1 MKNGKMPHRAT
12 RAWLAAVAGLLLNA
26 AAGAAVPCSRAGFDE
41 LNRDRA
47 NTAYFLDD
55 AAEKACI
62 DKPYAGA
69 GSVKQVY
76 GKDEF
81 EITADDGLG
90 VTVLLG
96 SAHGCG
102 DLLAMKK
109 GQRVKVAGT
118 VVRIYRSA
126 AAIRLKN
133 AACQ

>member
-1 MKNGKMPHRAT
+1 MKDRKLPHIAGCP
-12 RAWLAAVAGLLLNA
+12 WLAAVAGLLLST
-26 AAGAAVPCSRAGFDE
+26 AAGAAVPCSKAGFDE

-62 DKPYAGA
+62 DKAFAGA

-96 SAHGCG
+96 AAHGCG

-109 GQRVKVAGT
+109 GQRVKVSGT
-118 VVRIYRSA
+118 VARIYRSA

>member
-1 MKNGKMPHRAT
+1 MQIALRKYCGLIVSLWVSSV
-12 RAWLAAVAGLLLNA
+12 AWAG
-26 AAGAAVPCSRAGFDE
+26 VPCSKSGFDE

-55 AAEKACI
+55 AAEKACL
-62 DKPYAGA
+62 DKPYAAVGT
-69 GSVKQVY
+69 VKQVY

-96 SAHGCG
+96 SSHGCG
-102 DLLAMKK
+102 DLLLMKK

-118 VVRIYRSA
+118 VARTYRSA
-126 AAIRLKN
+126 GTIRVKN
-133 AACQ
+133 ASCQQ

>member
-1 MKNGKMPHRAT
+1 MPQIACRSWGVTVIAVLLSSA
-12 RAWLAAVAGLLLNA
+12 AW
-26 AAGAAVPCSRAGFDE
+26 GAIPCSKAGFDE

-62 DKPYAGA
+62 DKPYSGA

-96 SAHGCG
+96 HSHGCG
-102 DLLAMKK
+102 DLLVMKK

-118 VVRIYRSA
+118 VARIYRSA
-126 AAIRLKN
+126 AAIRIKN
-133 AACQ
+133 ASCQ